1 VAQCVHGARRMTP
14 TPRLRT
20 WLMSALLAVT
30 PVAAGCTSDVGSS
43 SDDVTD
49 VKHTDVER
57 QSIGNCWLYA
67 HASWIES
74 MNYSATGKPFDVSQ
88 SYWTYWDWF
97 TKIVGGEV
105 YGTELETGGFYTV
118 ANDIVLERGIM
129 PEAKFIKEDSNGEM
143 SSAQSSALSFIQ
155 NELKNGRLKD
165 TSARYDRALVRKVLD
180 EAWKLSS
187 TVKSQ
192 MTKAFGKNFEKSF
205 LSSSTTSS
213 GTSIIH
219 PRDFKV
225 WYTERQTNKNAPT
238 ERVTGLDV
246 AIQQWKVANYPS
258 WTDTSKRDFQI
269 RVQKALHD
277 RQPVIITWDVD
288 FNAMEGFDPVLK
300 GSFNT
305 TTLKKAGKP
314 GRQGGHMTVL
324 EDYEIET
331 KDFGLLKAGVTLDPA
346 NPEDAKKLA
355 AALLPTSTLKFLRIK
370 NSWGAFRDD
379 RSSAPGFPGYHDLY
393 MDYLNGPI
401 AWCPDQ
407 ADPKD
412 PAKCTGR
419 STPWDSVVLPPGY

>member
-1 VAQCVHGARRMTP
+1 MTQS
-14 TPRLRT
+14 PRLCS
-20 WLMSALLAVT
+20 WLLGALLAALPVT
-30 PVAAGCTSDVGSS
+30 TGCTSDTGSS

-74 MNYSATGKPFDVSQ
+74 MNFSATGKAFDVSQ

-97 TKIVGGEV
+97 NKIVGGEV
-105 YGTELETGGFYTV
+105 YSGELETGGFYYV

-143 SSAQSSALSFIQ
+143 SSAQSSALKIL
-155 NELKNGRLKD
+155 NEELKTGRLKTAD
-165 TSARYDRALVRKVLD
+165 SRYDRALVRTVLD
-180 EAWKLSS
+180 DAWKLTP

-192 MTKAFGKNFEKSF
+192 LTKVFGKNYERSF
-205 LSSSTTSS
+205 LSSSTTTSGSS
-213 GTSIIH
+213 VVH
-219 PRDFKV
+219 PKDFKV
-225 WYTERQTNKNAPT
+225 WYTERTTNKNQPT
-238 ERVTGLDV
+238 ERITGLDV
-246 AIQQWKVANYPS
+246 AINQWRVASYPS
-258 WTDTSKRDFQI
+258 WSDSSKRDLQI

-288 FNAMEGFDPVLK
+288 FNAMEGQDPVLK
-300 GSFNT
+300 GSFNM
-305 TTLKKAGKP
+305 TTLKKAVRP

-324 EDYEIET
+324 EDYEVET
-331 KDFGLLKAGVTLDPA
+331 KDFGLLKAGVTLDPKNA
-346 NPEDAKKLA
+346 EDAKKLA
-355 AALLPTSTLKFLRIK
+355 AALLPTSSLKFLRIK

-401 AWCPDQ
+401 AWCPDA

>member
-1 VAQCVHGARRMTP
+1 MTQP
-14 TPRLRT
+14 PRLRS
-20 WLMSALLAVT
+20 WLLGALLAALPVT
-30 PVAAGCTSDVGSS
+30 TGCTSDVGTT

-74 MNYSATGKPFDVSQ
+74 MNYSATGKAFDVSQ

-97 TKIVGGEV
+97 NKIVGGEV
-105 YGTELETGGFYTV
+105 YGTELETGGFYDV

-129 PEAKFIKEDSNGEM
+129 PETKFVKEDANGEM
-143 SSAQSSALSFIQ
+143 SSAQSAALNAI
-155 NELKNGRLKD
+155 NAELKTGRLKD
-165 TSARYDRALVRKVLD
+165 SSSRYDRALVRQVLD
-180 EAWKLSS
+180 DAWKLSS

-192 MTKAFGKNFEKSF
+192 MTKAFGKSYEKSF
-205 LSSSTTSS
+205 LSSSTTTS

-219 PRDFKV
+219 PKDFKV
-225 WYTERQTNKNAPT
+225 WFTERTTNKNKAT
-238 ERVTGLDV
+238 DRVTSLDI
-246 AIQQWKVANYPS
+246 AIKQWRVANYPS
-258 WTDTSKRDFQI
+258 WSDSSKRDFQI

-288 FNAMEGFDPVLK
+288 FNAMESSDPVLK

-305 TTLKKAGKP
+305 ATLKKAGRP

-324 EDYEIET
+324 EDYEVDT
-331 KDFGLLKAGVTLDPA
+331 KDYGLLKAGVTLDPS
-346 NPEDAKKLA
+346 NSTDAAKLE
-355 AALLPTSTLKFLRIK
+355 AALLPTSTIKFMRIK

-412 PAKCTGR
+412 PAKCTGK
-419 STPWDSVVLPPGY
+419 STPFDSVVLPPGY

>member
-1 VAQCVHGARRMTP
+1 
-14 TPRLRT
+14 
-20 WLMSALLAVT
+20 VT
-30 PVAAGCTSDVGSS
+30 TGCTTDVGSS

-49 VKHTDVER
+49 VNHTDVER

-74 MNYSATGKPFDVSQ
+74 MNLSATGMAFDVSQ

-97 TKIVGGEV
+97 NKIVGGEV
-105 YGTELETGGFYTV
+105 YSGELETGGFYDV
-118 ANDIVLERGIM
+118 ANNIVLERGIM
-129 PEAKFIKEDSNGEM
+129 PEVKFVKEDSSGEM
-143 SSAQSSALSFIQ
+143 SSAQSAALKIL
-155 NELKNGRLKD
+155 NEELKTGRLKD
-165 TSARYDRALVRKVLD
+165 SQSRYNRALVRQVLD
-180 EAWKLSS
+180 EAWKLTP

-192 MTKAFGKNFEKSF
+192 LTKAFGKNYEKSF
-205 LSSSTTSS
+205 LSSWTTSS

-219 PRDFKV
+219 PKDFKV
-225 WYTERQTNKNAPT
+225 WYTERTTNKNQPT

-246 AIQQWKVANYPS
+246 AINQWRVANYPS
-258 WTDTSKRDFQI
+258 WSDGSKRDFQI

-300 GSFNT
+300 GSFNN
-305 TTLKKAGKP
+305 TTLKKAGRP

-324 EDYEIET
+324 EDYEVET

-346 NPEDAKKLA
+346 KPEDAQKLA

>member
-1 VAQCVHGARRMTP
+1 MTQP
-14 TPRLRT
+14 PRLRS
-20 WLMSALLAVT
+20 WLLGALLAALPVT
-30 PVAAGCTSDVGSS
+30 TGCTSDVGTT

-74 MNYSATGKPFDVSQ
+74 MNYSATGKAFDVSQ

-97 TKIVGGEV
+97 NKIVGGEV
-105 YGTELETGGFYTV
+105 YGTELETGGFYDV

-129 PEAKFIKEDSNGEM
+129 PETKFVKEDANGEM
-143 SSAQSSALSFIQ
+143 SSAQSAALNAI
-155 NELKNGRLKD
+155 NAELKTGRLKD
-165 TSARYDRALVRKVLD
+165 SSSRYDRALVRQVLD
-180 EAWKLSS
+180 DAWKLSS

-192 MTKAFGKNFEKSF
+192 MTKAFGKSYEKSF
-205 LSSSTTSS
+205 LSSSTTTS

-219 PRDFKV
+219 PKDFKV
-225 WYTERQTNKNAPT
+225 WFTERTTNKNKAT
-238 ERVTGLDV
+238 DRVTSLDI
-246 AIQQWKVANYPS
+246 AIKQWRVANYPS
-258 WTDTSKRDFQI
+258 WSDSSKRDFQI

-288 FNAMEGFDPVLK
+288 FNAMESSDPVLK

-305 TTLKKAGKP
+305 ATLKKAGRP

-324 EDYEIET
+324 EDYEVDT
-331 KDFGLLKAGVTLDPA
+331 KDYGLLKAGVTLDPS
-346 NPEDAKKLA
+346 NSSDAAKLE
-355 AALLPTSTLKFLRIK
+355 AALLPTSTIKFMRIK

-412 PAKCTGR
+412 PAKCTGK
-419 STPWDSVVLPPGY
+419 STPFDSVVLPPGY